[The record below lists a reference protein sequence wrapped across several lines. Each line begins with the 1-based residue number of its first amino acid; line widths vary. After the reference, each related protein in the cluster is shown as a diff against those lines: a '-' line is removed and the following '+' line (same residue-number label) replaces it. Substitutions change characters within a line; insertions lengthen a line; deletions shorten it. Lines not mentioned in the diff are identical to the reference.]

1 MSSFLRIFFLTSFES
16 KEIVIAKIKLLN
28 PTYWVV
34 GEEVCPTTGKIHQH
48 VYAELD
54 KQRRFT
60 ALGHHFGCHV
70 EPIKKHPETKK
81 PMYYQAMMYVKKD
94 GKFEEYGTPPEKPE
108 EPTEKKRKRED
119 IFVDCI
125 KYARLNNLKQIRIEY
140 PIEYVTHLPKWRMI
154 AAELKNTTSIYNRK
168 CLWIHGKS
176 GIGKSRWASVTFP
189 KAYRKNAMEEH
200 FERYSDQD
208 TIIIED
214 MLPEHKKSWNYL
226 LLMISDIYAFTAKI
240 RYGSVPLKH
249 NTLIVTSNYSIEEI
263 FPFREGETSPW
274 RRRFIELE
282 VNQWSDKANDLIIKD
297 NKMWPSYL
305 RNILIEHYLI

>member
-1 MSSFLRIFFLTSFES
+1 MAKFLRIFFLTSFES
-16 KEIVIAKIKLLN
+16 QEVVIAKVKLLE
-28 PTYWVV
+28 PTYWIV
-34 GEEVCPTTGKIHQH
+34 GEEVCPTTGRIHQH

-81 PMYYQAMMYVKKD
+81 PMYYQAMMYCKKD
-94 GKFEEYGTPPEKPE
+94 NKFIENGIPPEKPE
-108 EPTEKKRKRED
+108 EPKEKKRKREE
-119 IFVDCI
+119 IMTECI
-125 KYARLNNLKQIRIEY
+125 NYARKNLIDKIRINF
-140 PIEYVTHLPKWRMI
+140 PTEYVQHLTKWRMI
-154 AAELKNTTSIYNRK
+154 AAEIKNTASIYNRK

-176 GIGKSRWASVTFP
+176 GIGKSRWASISFP

-214 MLPEHKKSWNYL
+214 MLPEHRKSWNYL

-240 RYGSVPLKH
+240 RYGSVALKH
-249 NTLIVTSNYSIEEI
+249 NTLIITSNYAIDEI
-263 FPFREGETSPW
+263 FPYRDGETSPW
-274 RRRFIELE
+274 KRRFIEIE
-282 VNQWSDKANDLIIKD
+282 VSKWSDHANDLIIKKD
-297 NKMWPSYL
+297 QMWPCYL